1 MKGVKNNIL
10 EYDSGLDW
18 LTASSISSDKRA
30 RKFNAFARYILNRE
44 RDEKTEAKK
53 FGFGQYQGIAVPG
66 IQYAK
71 RPSDGHEMLR
81 FMGES
86 TAFYAAELIA
96 NDVPFNT
103 TRVDAAITA
112 RFIHPSAVYGRLI
125 RDRVEENDARQ
136 QKKRHT
142 PLDCYK
148 RMKGDS
154 GVTIGSRTS
163 DVYSRIYDWEL
174 KHKTETTQSL
184 WRYEVELKGVAAI
197 EFWHRYQQSL
207 ERPKLCAE
215 MVTTRLKKYGVSET
229 GLDNL
234 APCPISGT
242 KPATDDE
249 KKLEHFRKSLIPF
262 ISKLAERG
270 NRAAMCKLAYEA
282 GLVDENGVFLGCKPQ
297 KPTLSKELDDS
308 WKRR

>member
-10 EYDSGLDW
+10 EYEAGLDW

-30 RKFNAFARYILNRE
+30 RKFAAFARYILNRE

-53 FGFGQYQGIAVPG
+53 LSFGDYQGIAVPG
-66 IQYAK
+66 IQYVK
-71 RPSDGHEMLR
+71 RRSDGHEMLR

-96 NDVPFNT
+96 NEVPFNT
-103 TRVDAAITA
+103 TRIDGAITA
-112 RFIHPSAVYGRLI
+112 RFIESSAVYGRLI
-125 RDRVEENDARQ
+125 RDRVEANDARLK
-136 QKKRHT
+136 KKRHT

-148 RMKGDS
+148 RMHGDS
-154 GVTIGSRTS
+154 GVTIGARTS

-197 EFWHRYQQSL
+197 DFWSHYQQSL

-215 MVTTRLKKYGVSET
+215 MVTTRLKKHGISET

-242 KPATDDE
+242 KAATDDE
-249 KKLEHFRKSLIPF
+249 KKIEHFRKSVIPF
-262 ISKLAERG
+262 ISKMAERG
-270 NRAAMCKLAYEA
+270 NAVAMCQLAYEA
-282 GLVDENGVFLGCKPQ
+282 GIVDENGVFLGCKPQ
-297 KPTLSKELDDS
+297 KPTLSTKTDDS